1 MLDLQETEVWILLQ
15 NHRSY
20 IETQVVVVAK
30 RLSSFVPASRD
41 DEDRSEISAI
51 GRRRTNW

>member
-15 NHRSY
+15 NHRPY

-30 RLSSFVPASRD
+30 RLSSCVPASRD